1 MKTNSL
7 SQKTA
12 ALLLGGS
19 ILAATCAV
27 VLTVHASDQASK
39 AKSLGLVVDNR
50 PLAND
55 VKISTS
61 FAPIVKKVVPSVVK
75 VEVSIP
81 GKETELNMPD
91 NPFFR
96 QFFGDQFGMGGGHQK
111 FMTPPQ
117 SGVGSGV

>member
-7 SQKTA
+7 SQKMA

-19 ILAATCAV
+19 VLAGTCAV
-27 VLTVHASDQASK
+27 VLTVHAGDQASK
-39 AKSLGLVVDNR
+39 VKNIGLVVDNK

-81 GKETELNMPD
+81 GKETEIGMPD
-91 NPFFR
+91 NPLFR
-96 QFFGDQFGMGGGHQK
+96 QFFGNQFGGGHQK

-117 SGVGSGV
+117 S